1 MNMISKVSDS
11 YKHHILAFIVGPF
24 LKMVEAI
31 FDLLIPLI
39 MKAVI
44 DLCNYKDVNLIS
56 NPLTQKIAQFVLLF
70 GTWVPGENNVA
81 INYSLIGGTIIIV
94 MGIIGFIMTMIT
106 QYIAARTAVLV
117 GTEIRNSLYKKA
129 LSLSKIDKEKI
140 GNSRLLTVIN
150 ADSYQVQTGVLI
162 FIRLI
167 VRAPFIVLGALAF
180 SFILDYRIGFV
191 FLGIIPLILFVIF
204 FIMSKSSK
212 RYVSIQSNLDKLSVK
227 TSDTIDGSKVIRA
240 FNLTNEENKKFDECT
255 SEYRNKAIEVNKW
268 NSLINPLTFAI
279 VSIATL
285 FVTVIGSKS
294 ANTETVST
302 IIAEI
307 AYLSQIF
314 FTLVQLTNIVLVFT
328 KANVS
333 SKRCNEVLALPSS
346 VINCDNPI
354 SKQINNGDGI
364 ISFSNVSLAYVK
376 GANKAIDNISFKLLK
391 GQSLGI
397 IGGTGSGKSS
407 IVSLIERFTD
417 TTEGT
422 VYYKGEDIKKY
433 DLTTLRNEIGLV
445 PQKSILFKGTIKS
458 NMLMANMAASD
469 DDIYLA
475 LKDAEAI
482 NFVNEYKDKLD
493 HEVVEGGLNFSG
505 GQRQRLC
512 IARAL
517 LRQPEI
523 LIFDDSMS
531 ALDLLT
537 DEKVRTNIK
546 NNYSSLTKII
556 VSQRVATIKDCDLIL
571 VLDGG
576 KILQIG
582 NHDYLLKNCS
592 TYKEIYETQVK
603 REDE

>member
-1 MNMISKVSDS
+1 MISKVSDS

-56 NPLTQKIAQFVLLF
+56 NPLTQKIAQFILLF

-167 VRAPFIVLGALAF
+167 VRAPFIIFGALAF

-240 FNLTNEENKKFDECT
+240 FNLTNEENNKFDECT

-285 FVTVIGSKS
+285 FVAVIGSNS
-294 ANTETVST
+294 ATTETVST

-346 VINCDNPI
+346 VSNCDNPI
-354 SKQINNGDGI
+354 SKQINNGDEI
-364 ISFSNVSLAYVK
+364 ISFNNVSLAYVK

-391 GQSLGI
+391 GQSLGV

-417 TTEGT
+417 STEGT

-469 DDIYLA
+469 NDICLA

-482 NFVNEYKDKLD
+482 NFVNEYKDNLD

-517 LRQPEI
+517 LRHPEI

-582 NHDYLLKNCS
+582 NHDYLLKNCP